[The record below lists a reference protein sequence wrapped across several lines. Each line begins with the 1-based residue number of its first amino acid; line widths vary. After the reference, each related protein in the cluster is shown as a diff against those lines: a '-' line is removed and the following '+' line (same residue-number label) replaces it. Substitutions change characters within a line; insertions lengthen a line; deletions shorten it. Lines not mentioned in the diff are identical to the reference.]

1 MLIEIRSDKFRTN
14 QIEFHAGLNVIL
26 GDTNATN
33 SIGKSTMLMVI
44 DFAFGGGDLLEHN
57 SDVVQE
63 LGHHDYRF
71 AFRFEDEV
79 HRFCRDTSQP
89 HIVYNC
95 GPDFELGSPMSL
107 DDYTSFLRAAY
118 AVELPD
124 LSFRNLVG
132 LYTRVWGKENDNPS
146 KPLHIV
152 PNKSGEECVDTLI
165 KTFDRYAAL
174 RSIDQQLRSTDKEL
188 NAWNSAKSQ
197 RVIPIVKKKGYDENQ
212 KTIATLESELSDIRQ
227 NLARYTANVSEVV
240 NRELLELKA
249 EKDRL
254 LALRLTLSSRLQ
266 RVQGNLRGN
275 RGVRSESFQELV
287 RFFPTIDE
295 GRLSR
300 VGDFHSGVARILR
313 SELDASQTELEEEIA
328 SIDAELAPLDQRMG
342 QSLNTV
348 EAPVALVDRVAD
360 VATKIK
366 GAREENGRYEHESEL
381 RASLTQLKA
390 QLKSEKESILIVLE
404 KTIND
409 GMRRIMNERFGPE
422 RKSPFLELRERG
434 YRFEVDEDTGTGVA
448 YAGLVLFDL
457 TIFLLTRLPILVHDT
472 FIFKNIENDAVS
484 RLLPVYLETEKQ
496 SFIALDEIE
505 KYGAETVDIL
515 VKHRVLQLDT
525 KSLLYIKDWRS
536 RPNTAGDKEEDASR

>member
-1 MLIEIRSDKFRTN
+1 MLIEIRSEKFRIN
-14 QIEFHAGLNVIL
+14 QIQFHAGLNVIL
-26 GDTNATN
+26 GDSNATN

-57 SDVVQE
+57 SDVVKE

-71 AFRFEDEV
+71 AFQFEDEV

-89 HIVYNC
+89 HIVYKC

-118 AVELPD
+118 AVKLPD

-132 LYTRVWGKENDNPS
+132 LYTRVWGKENGNPS
-146 KPLHIV
+146 QPLHIV
-152 PNKSGEECVDTLI
+152 PNKSGEECVDILI

-174 RSIDQQLRSTDKEL
+174 RDIDQQLRSTDKEL
-188 NAWNSAKSQ
+188 TAWNSAKSQ
-197 RVIPIVKKKGYDENQ
+197 RVIPIVKKKAYEENQ
-212 KTIATLESELSDIRQ
+212 KTISTLESELADIRQ
-227 NLARYTANVSEVV
+227 NLARYTANVSEIV

-266 RVQGNLRGN
+266 RVQSNLRGN
-275 RGVRSESFQELV
+275 RSVRSESFQELL

-295 GRLSR
+295 ERLSR

-313 SELDASQTELEEEIA
+313 SELEASQTELEEKIA
-328 SIDAELAPLDQRMG
+328 SIDADLASLDQRMG

-348 EAPVALVDRVAD
+348 EAPVSLVDRVAE
-360 VATKIK
+360 VATTIK
-366 GAREENGRYEHESEL
+366 GAREENGRYERESGL
-381 RASLTQLKA
+381 RTSLTQLKA
-390 QLKSEKESILIVLE
+390 RLKSEKESILVVLQ

-409 GMRRIMNERFGPE
+409 RMRRIMNERFGPE

-434 YRFEVDEDTGTGVA
+434 YRFEVEEDTGTGVA

-472 FIFKNIENDAVS
+472 FIFKNIENDTVS
-484 RLLPVYLETEKQ
+484 RFLPVYLETEKQ
-496 SFIALDEIE
+496 SFVALDEIE
-505 KYGAETVDIL
+505 KYGGATVDIL

-525 KSLLYIKDWRS
+525 NRLLYIKDWRS
-536 RPNTAGDKEEDASR
+536 RPNVERDQEEHA

>member
-1 MLIEIRSDKFRTN
+1 M
-14 QIEFHAGLNVIL
+14 
-26 GDTNATN
+26 
-33 SIGKSTMLMVI
+33 
-44 DFAFGGGDLLEHN
+44 
-57 SDVVQE
+57 
-63 LGHHDYRF
+63 
-71 AFRFEDEV
+71 
-79 HRFCRDTSQP
+79 
-89 HIVYNC
+89 
-95 GPDFELGSPMSL
+95 
-107 DDYTSFLRAAY
+107 
-118 AVELPD
+118 ELPD

-165 KTFDRYAAL
+165 KTFDRYATL
-174 RSIDQQLRSTDKEL
+174 RSIDQQLRLTDNEL

-197 RVIPIVKKKGYDENQ
+197 RVIPIVKKKAYDENQ
-212 KTIATLESELSDIRQ
+212 KTIATLERELTDIRQ

-240 NRELLELKA
+240 NRELLELKG

-266 RVQGNLRGN
+266 RVQSNLRGN
-275 RGVRSESFQELV
+275 PGIRRESFQELV

-313 SELDASQTELEEEIA
+313 SELDASHTELEEEIA
-328 SIDAELAPLDQRMG
+328 SIDAELASLDQRMG

-348 EAPVALVDRVAD
+348 EAPVALIDRVAD

-366 GAREENGRYEHESEL
+366 GAQEENGRYERESEL

-390 QLKSEKESILIVLE
+390 QLRSEKESILIVLE

-484 RLLPVYLETEKQ
+484 RLLPVYLETQKQ

-525 KSLLYIKDWRS
+525 KSLLCIKDWRS
-536 RPNTAGDKEEDASR
+536 RPNTAGDKKEDASR